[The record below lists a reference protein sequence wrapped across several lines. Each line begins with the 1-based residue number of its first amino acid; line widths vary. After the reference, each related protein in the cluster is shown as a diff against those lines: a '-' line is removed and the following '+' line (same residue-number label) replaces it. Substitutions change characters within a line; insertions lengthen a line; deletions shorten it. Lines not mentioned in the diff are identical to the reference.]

1 MGWRDRLDVILK
13 DCWEG
18 IGCSDEARDAA
29 LLAMPPA
36 DRIALARE
44 LLEGTGHCAIDEDDL
59 ADREAE
65 AYGSGLEDG
74 RNRQ

>member
-1 MGWRDRLDVILK
+1 VIYRDGGQ
-13 DCWEG
+13 WEYAG
-18 IGCSDEARDAA
+18 SA
-29 LLAMPPA
+29 LNHAPPA

-44 LLEGTGHCAIDEDDL
+44 LLKGTGHWAIDEDDL

-74 RNRQ
+74 RNRNERSPSRDAGG